1 MERFL
6 KEKYSFYGIK
16 PSLEKSDGFI
26 YKVLIVQCKLLI
38 VKKCKKHRRESA
50 KMNSFTERAIELI
63 KNIPV
68 GRVMTYGQIANLSG
82 SPRAARQV
90 VRILHSM
97 SNKHQL
103 PWHRVI
109 NSKGEIG
116 IQDDESFQE
125 QVLSLQAEGVEI
137 SNLRFINLSKYQ
149 YIPE

>member
-1 MERFL
+1 
-6 KEKYSFYGIK
+6 
-16 PSLEKSDGFI
+16 
-26 YKVLIVQCKLLI
+26 
-38 VKKCKKHRRESA
+38 
-50 KMNSFTERAIELI
+50 MNSFTERAIEII
-63 KNIPV
+63 KNIPA

-97 SNKHQL
+97 SKKHQL

-137 SNLRFINLSKYQ
+137 SNNRYINLNKYQ